1 MASASSSLLG
11 SFFGLSHQHTD
22 LLAQRVALA
31 QLARLG
37 DGGALLLVQL
47 QYLVHEGELDV
58 LKLFLDVF
66 PHKLGVSRINR
77 ISSMIFYL
85 AIVIK

>member
-1 MASASSSLLG
+1 MASASSSL
-11 SFFGLSHQHTD
+11 HTD
-22 LLAQRVALA
+22 LLAQRVALGA

-47 QYLVHEGELDV
+47 QYLVHEGELGV

-66 PHKLGVSRINR
+66 PHKLGVFTNKSNIQHDFLPRYHN
-77 ISSMIFYL
+77 
-85 AIVIK
+85 IV